1 MKKFEKLSIVVP
13 CYNEEETIMLFF
25 EEVEKYKKKIGLK
38 LEYIFINDGS
48 KDNTLNVLKKLYS
61 ENKESVKYI
70 SFSRNFGKESAMLA
84 GLKESTGDLITIM
97 DVDLQDPPEI
107 IPEMIKKMKK
117 ENLDCVGSRRTT
129 RKGEPPIR
137 SFFARKFYQII
148 NKISDTEMVD
158 GVRDFRLMKRKMVDA
173 ILEVGEYNRF
183 SKGIFSWVGFKTAY
197 VEYENRERVAGQTTW
212 SFFKLFK
219 YSIDGIINFSE
230 MPLNLAIMLGLTI
243 CTLTIFFLIFV
254 VVRTAI
260 YRKSNITDGLQ

>member
-1 MKKFEKLSIVVP
+1 MISIIVP
-13 CYNEEETIMLFF
+13 CFNEQEVIPIFF
-25 EEVEKYKKKIGLK
+25 NELEKTRKKLNTDF
-38 LEYIFINDGS
+38 EYIFIDDGS
-48 KDNTLNVLKKLYS
+48 TDGTLDVIRSLS
-61 ENKESVKYI
+61 KEKNYVRFI

-260 YRKSNITDGLQ
+260 YRKPNITDGLQ

>member
-1 MKKFEKLSIVVP
+1 
-13 CYNEEETIMLFF
+13 
-25 EEVEKYKKKIGLK
+25 
-38 LEYIFINDGS
+38 
-48 KDNTLNVLKKLYS
+48 
-61 ENKESVKYI
+61 
-70 SFSRNFGKESAMLA
+70 
-84 GLKESTGDLITIM
+84 
-97 DVDLQDPPEI
+97 
-107 IPEMIKKMKK
+107 MKK